1 MTINVLFIGD
11 VVGRPGRRLVRDL
24 LPNLVTG
31 YQVDL
36 VVANGENAAGGLGLT
51 IKAAEELFNCGVD
64 VLTSGNHIF
73 RHKELYDYFD
83 SQPYLIRPANYPE
96 SAPGRGW
103 VMARTKGR
111 RTGWDLSTS
120 WAVRSWSLWTA
131 PFRRV
136 KEAIAD
142 LAEDGVK
149 MMLVDFHAEAT
160 SEKRA
165 LGWYL
170 DGHVG
175 AVIGTHTHVQTAD
188 ATILPN
194 GTGYLTD
201 AGMTGGQASVIG
213 MKPEAV
219 IQRFVTGLPTRFE
232 VSKRDLRLEG
242 CVVGLNPR
250 TGGAEKVERIQKVP
264 DLSLK

>member
-24 LPNLVTG
+24 LPSLVAK
-31 YQVDL
+31 YEVDL

-51 IKAAEELFNCGVD
+51 IKAAEELFNYGVD

-103 VMARTKGR
+103 VLARTKGGDPVGIINVMG
-111 RTGWDLSTS
+111 RTFMEPLDC
-120 WAVRSWSLWTA
+120 
-131 PFRRV
+131 PFRKA

-149 MMLVDFHAEAT
+149 MMLVDIHAEAT
-160 SEKRA
+160 SEKKA

-188 ATILPN
+188 AAILPN

-242 CVVGLNPR
+242 CVIGLNPM

>member
-24 LPNLVTG
+24 LPSLVAK
-31 YQVDL
+31 YEVDL

-51 IKAAEELFNCGVD
+51 IKAAEELFNYGVD

-103 VMARTKGR
+103 VLARTKGGDPVGIINVMG
-111 RTGWDLSTS
+111 RTFMEPLDC
-120 WAVRSWSLWTA
+120 
-131 PFRRV
+131 PFRKA

-149 MMLVDFHAEAT
+149 MMLVDIHAEAT
-160 SEKRA
+160 SEKKA

-175 AVIGTHTHVQTAD
+175 RSNRYAHACPDRGCGDFAEWDRIFDGCGYDRRPGQRHRHEAGGGDSAVRD
-188 ATILPN
+188 R
-194 GTGYLTD
+194 
-201 AGMTGGQASVIG
+201 ASDS
-213 MKPEAV
+213 
-219 IQRFVTGLPTRFE
+219 F
-232 VSKRDLRLEG
+232 
-242 CVVGLNPR
+242 
-250 TGGAEKVERIQKVP
+250 
-264 DLSLK
+264 